1 MMQKK
6 AKSSELDGEWIVRE
20 STELLKFLF
29 EMMPSRSRKAVKG
42 ILGRGQVVVNGEETT
57 QFNDV
62 LQPGDRVQIHS
73 RVADY
78 DVKMTGIEI
87 LHEDDDIIVIDK
99 EAGLLSIASE
109 KERHSTAYRHL
120 TNYVQSVHAENRIF
134 VIHRLDRDT
143 SGVMVF
149 AKSKAVQQ
157 NLQKAWKEVVSERTY
172 IALVEG
178 AVKKGGKITSWL
190 TEDKTFTMRSSQ
202 KPNKGQKA
210 MTHYKVLKSNRNLSL
225 LQVNLETGRKN
236 QIRVHMQDLGH
247 PVIGDKKYGS
257 RNNAIGRLGLHA
269 HVLTFTHP
277 TTGKSLRFKSKIP
290 ASFTRKF

>member
-6 AKSSELDGEWIVRE
+6 AKSKELDAEWIVQE
-20 STELLKFLF
+20 PSELLKFLF
-29 EMMPSRSRKAVKG
+29 NMMPSRSRKSVKG
-42 ILGRGQVVVNGEETT
+42 ILGRGQVVVNGEATT
-57 QFNDV
+57 QFNDA

-78 DVKMTGIEI
+78 AMKFTGVEI

-109 KERHSTAYRHL
+109 KERHVTAYRQL
-120 TNYVQSVHAENRIF
+120 SDYVQSVNADNRVFI
-134 VIHRLDRDT
+134 VHRLDRDT
-143 SGVMVF
+143 SGVMLF
-149 AKSKAVQQ
+149 AKSKTIQKKLQ
-157 NLQKAWKEVVSERTY
+157 NDWNETVRERTY

-178 AVKKGGKITSWL
+178 VVKKGGTITSWL
-190 TEDKTFTMRSSQ
+190 TEDKTYTMRSSR

-210 MTHYKVLKSNRNLSL
+210 ITHYKVLKSRSGMSL

-236 QIRVHMQDLGH
+236 QIRVHMQNLGH

-257 RNNAIGRLGLHA
+257 RKNIIGRLGLHA
-269 HVLTFTHP
+269 HVLAFKHP
-277 TTGKSLRFKSKIP
+277 TTGKTLRFESKIP
-290 ASFTRKF
+290 TSFTRKV